1 MNDAFFDEWVKWPDA
16 SEWNVVGTRGFEP
29 LTSTASR

>member
-1 MNDAFFDEWVKWPDA
+1 MNDAFSDEWVKLPAA
-16 SEWNVVGTRGFEP
+16 SEWDVVGTRGFEP